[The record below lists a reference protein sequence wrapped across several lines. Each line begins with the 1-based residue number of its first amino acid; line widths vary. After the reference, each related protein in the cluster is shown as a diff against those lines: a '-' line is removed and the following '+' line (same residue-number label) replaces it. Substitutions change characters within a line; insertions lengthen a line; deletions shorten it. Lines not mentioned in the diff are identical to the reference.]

1 MDNYKNMNE
10 LGQKLD
16 QFWEEMSKVIVG
28 RKKELMH
35 ILAALLSKGHV
46 LLEDI
51 PGTGKTTMV
60 KAFSKGLNCRF
71 SRIQC
76 TPDLLPSDVLGGSIF
91 NPKTSEF
98 IIRKGPVFTNVL
110 LVDEINRALPR
121 TQSSLLECMEE
132 GQISIEGKTYV
143 LDSPFIVLATQ
154 NPIEME
160 GTFELPEAQL
170 DRFCMR
176 LKLGY
181 PTQKE
186 EEMMLELVG
195 NEIPYEKINSL
206 FSPEEIQEL
215 QNQCSDV
222 NMHASVREYITLLAN
237 ATRNHP
243 LVSIG
248 VSPRGSK
255 VLYKT
260 VKAWAMLNGR
270 NYVIPDDVK
279 DMVKPVWN
287 HRLILKTEAHLNG
300 VLPEDIL
307 DELME
312 KVSLPEEKV
321 VHI

>member
-1 MDNYKNMNE
+1 MDNNKKMNE
-10 LGQKLD
+10 LSQKLD

-206 FSPEEIQEL
+206 FSPEEIHEL
-215 QNQCSDV
+215 QNKCGDV
-222 NMHASVREYITLLAN
+222 NMHASIREYITLLAN

-243 LVSIG
+243 LVSLG